1 MTAIKFL
8 SFVRALV
15 HAMLEI
21 LFLCGMGNRAVVAT
35 IGSVNEAVSGRVED
49 QVTRVFYT
57 FIFDMP
63 VILLWNLLQKTA
75 AVLEGLSVD
84 SAMDL
89 QKVLRIS
96 TFTSRKDAFNSLIAN
111 ISLFE
116 SRLGAM
122 LFLISALL
130 SRGLVCLCLSFS
142 SQLFMHSVNPCSISE
157 HNTI

>member
-63 VILLWNLLQKTA
+63 VILL
-75 AVLEGLSVD
+75 
-84 SAMDL
+84 
-89 QKVLRIS
+89 
-96 TFTSRKDAFNSLIAN
+96 
-111 ISLFE
+111 
-116 SRLGAM
+116 
-122 LFLISALL
+122 
-130 SRGLVCLCLSFS
+130 
-142 SQLFMHSVNPCSISE
+142 
-157 HNTI
+157 

>member
-1 MTAIKFL
+1 
-8 SFVRALV
+8 
-15 HAMLEI
+15 
-21 LFLCGMGNRAVVAT
+21 
-35 IGSVNEAVSGRVED
+35 
-49 QVTRVFYT
+49 VTRVFYT

-130 SRGLVCLCLSFS
+130 SRGLVCLCLSCS